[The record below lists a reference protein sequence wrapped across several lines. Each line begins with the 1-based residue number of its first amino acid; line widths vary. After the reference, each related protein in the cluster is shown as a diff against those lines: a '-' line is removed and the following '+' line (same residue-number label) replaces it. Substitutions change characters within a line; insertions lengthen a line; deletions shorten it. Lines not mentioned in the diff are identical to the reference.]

1 MNRFQPGDTFD
12 GNIDGVQNASADGV
26 ACGPTNPACPAPVV
40 VGNNRFGRVFIPLP
54 DVNASFDAI
63 IAQLTRRFSNGL
75 SFSALY
81 TFSHTIDT
89 SSYEIGSQQTDPSNQ
104 AINKGNSDYDVRHNF
119 QLSAFYEL
127 PFFRGRHDLLGT
139 VVGGWT
145 IGGILDKHTGF
156 PFTALIGACN
166 PSRDR
171 NGDGFCPDMP
181 MSYTGGK
188 IANPSK
194 QDWQNGVFPN
204 PATSFPGATNP
215 VTPGTFGTSL
225 PALGMRTLISLSA
238 RISDSRHR
246 EFWASTRAS
255 SYALTFSTLSIFST
269 CNRWLPPLVRRI
281 LPIPVNLAVLWMD
294 SPVASSSFR
303 RGLVSNRAISQR
315 RGILRLYTFH
325 HRHRAKHFGYKCLLG
340 LVRQEVPGNLVES
353 GHLHGRQHFGIP
365 HESIP
370 YELGALIFC
379 H

>member
-1 MNRFQPGDTFD
+1 MDMNRFQPGDTFD
-12 GNIDGVQNASADGV
+12 GNRDGVQNASADGV

-54 DVNASFDAI
+54 DVNASFDAL
-63 IAQLTRRFSNGL
+63 IAQLMRRFSNGL

-145 IGGILDKHTGF
+145 VGTILDKHAGF

-204 PATSFPGATNP
+204 PAASFPGATNP
-215 VTPGTFGTSL
+215 VTPGTFGPGCRCRNIFAGPGYADIDFSFGKNFRFPTS
-225 PALGMRTLISLSA
+225 
-238 RISDSRHR
+238 
-246 EFWASTRAS
+246 
-255 SYALTFSTLSIFST
+255 
-269 CNRWLPPLVRRI
+269 RI
-281 LPIPVNLAVLWMD
+281 LGEHAGLELRANFFNAFNILNLQSLAPAT
-294 SPVASSSFR
+294 SPTDITNTGQFGRPLDGLSGRVIEFQARLSF
-303 RGLVSNRAISQR
+303 
-315 RGILRLYTFH
+315 
-325 HRHRAKHFGYKCLLG
+325 
-340 LVRQEVPGNLVES
+340 
-353 GHLHGRQHFGIP
+353 
-365 HESIP
+365 
-370 YELGALIFC
+370 
-379 H
+379 